1 VTLVGFVPNADLPI
15 YQAACD
21 VLLMPYQ
28 RRVAASSGGNIAP
41 YLSPMKLFEYLA
53 CGRPII
59 SSDLPVLQEVLNP
72 QNAILVPSDNREAWV
87 KALRDLK
94 TIPGLSER
102 LGRQARCEAA
112 GYTWEMRARHILAGL
127 AE

>member
-1 VTLVGFVPNADLPI
+1 MPNADLPL

-28 RRVAASSGGNIAP
+28 RRVAASSGGDIAL

-72 QNAILVPSDNREAWV
+72 QNAILVAPEDQNAWE
-87 KALRDLK
+87 KALRELK
-94 TIPGLSER
+94 TSPGLGER
-102 LGRQARCEAA
+102 LGGQARCDAA
-112 GYTWEMRARHILAGL
+112 RYTWEIRARRIFAGL
-127 AE
+127 EG